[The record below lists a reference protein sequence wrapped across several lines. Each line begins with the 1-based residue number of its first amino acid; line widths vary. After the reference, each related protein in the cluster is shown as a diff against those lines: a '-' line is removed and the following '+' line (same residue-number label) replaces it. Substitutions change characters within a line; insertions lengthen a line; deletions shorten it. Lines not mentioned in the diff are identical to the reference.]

1 MNGFL
6 IALHIITCL
15 FIIFAVLLQV
25 GRGAELGAAFGGMGQ
40 AQSTRGQQTFMGK
53 FTTVMAILFM
63 LTSAFLTWQTS
74 TLKQSSVLDKVEVAP
89 QSAPATQEKAPAP
102 VQTEQPKTQ
111 PMAPVTEPME
121 APAN

>member
-6 IALHIITCL
+6 IAIHILTCF

-25 GRGAELGAAFGGMGQ
+25 GKGAELGAAFGSMGQ
-40 AQSTRGQQTFMGK
+40 SQSARSQQTVMAK

-74 TLKQSSVLDKVEVAP
+74 AGKQSSVIDQIEQNQPIAP
-89 QSAPATQEKAPAP
+89 M
-102 VQTEQPKTQ
+102 TQ
-111 PMAPVTEPME
+111 PMSAEPAAPE
-121 APAN
+121 APAATPPAPTSEPAPAAQ